1 MMVGI
6 KILLFLTMV
15 NVVYV
20 ESKIK
25 RFTTFAVASM
35 IKGSVKNAI
44 KNLKIEANALYVKSA
59 CDTLCKYLFIF
70 FVV

>member
-6 KILLFLTMV
+6 KILLCQIIV

-25 RFTTFAVASM
+25 RFTAFVIANM
-35 IKGSVKNAI
+35 IKGFVKNVT
-44 KNLKIEANALYVKSA
+44 KNLKIEANALYVKSVY
-59 CDTLCKYLFIF
+59 DTLCKYLFIF